1 MATAAPAATGNATAN
16 RAELLAIADS
26 VAREKLIDRAIVIE
40 AMEDAIQRAA
50 RARYGAENDI
60 RAKLDPVTGD
70 LRLWRVLE
78 VIEEL
83 PEDYYKQVDLKG
95 AQKLQPGAEVGD
107 FIVDPLPP
115 IEFGRIAAQAAKQV
129 IFQKVRDAERERQHE
144 EFKDRV
150 GEIITGVVKRVEFG
164 HVVVDLGR
172 AEGVIRRDA
181 QIPRE
186 MQRVGDR
193 VRSLILKVARETR
206 GPQIFLSRAH
216 PDFMK
221 KLFAQEVPE
230 IYDGIIE
237 IKAAARDPGSR
248 AKIGVIS
255 YDSSI
260 DPVGACVGMKGSRV
274 QAVVQELQGEK
285 IDIIP
290 WSEDTATFVVNALQ
304 PATVARVV
312 IDEEESRIE
321 VVVPDDQLSLAIGRR
336 GQNVRLASQLTNSQI
351 DILTEADASE
361 KRQRE
366 FVERSTLF
374 QQDLDVDE
382 TLAQLLVAEGFTSL
396 EEVAYVEIDEIASIE
411 GLDDDIA
418 AELQNR
424 ATEAL
429 ERREGVSRE
438 QRRAL
443 GVEDALA
450 ELPHLNE
457 AMLVTLGKAR
467 ILTLDDLA
475 DLATDE
481 LIQKKR
487 PEPRRRAENAP
498 QRTEDKG
505 GVLAEYSLSEEQGNE
520 IIMAARAHWFEDD
533 DASAS
538 GSEDEAPE
546 AQAPVSEAE
555 APQTEEAADAESS
568 Q

>member
-1 MATAAPAATGNATAN
+1 MATTAGAPGVVSAN
-16 RAELLAIADS
+16 KAELIAIADA
-26 VAREKLIDRAIVIE
+26 VAREKLIDRGIVIE

-60 RAKLDPVTGD
+60 RAKLDPVSGD
-70 LRLWRVLE
+70 LRLWRVVE
-78 VIEEL
+78 VVEQVD
-83 PEDYYKQVDLKG
+83 DYFKQVSLDD
-95 AQKLQPGAEVGD
+95 AQKLQPGAVIGD
-107 FIVDPLPP
+107 YIVDPLPP

-129 IFQKVRDAERERQHE
+129 IFQKVRDAERERQYE

-172 AEGVIRRDA
+172 AEGVVRRDQ

-186 MQRVGDR
+186 VVRVGDR
-193 VRSLILKVARETR
+193 VRSLIMSVRRENR

-274 QAVVQELQGEK
+274 QAVVQEMQGEK

-290 WSEDTATFVVNALQ
+290 WSDDLATFVVNALQ

-336 GQNVRLASQLTNSQI
+336 GQNVRLASQLTGSAI
-351 DILTEADASE
+351 DIMTEADASE
-361 KRQRE
+361 KRQKE
-366 FVERSTLF
+366 FVERSTMF
-374 QQDLDVDE
+374 QEELDVDE
-382 TLAQLLVAEGFTSL
+382 TLAQLLVAEGFGAL

-411 GLDDDIA
+411 GFDDELA
-418 AELQNR
+418 AELQSR

-429 ERREGVSRE
+429 ERREEASRE
-438 QRRAL
+438 ERRAL

-450 ELPHLNE
+450 EMPYLNE
-457 AMLVTLGKAR
+457 AMLVTLGKAG
-467 ILTLDDLA
+467 IKTLDDLA

-481 LIQKKR
+481 LVQKKR
-487 PEPRRRAENAP
+487 PEQRRQRENNRP
-498 QRTEDKG
+498 EDKG
-505 GVLAEYSLSEEQGNE
+505 GILAEYGLTDEQGNE
-520 IIMAARAHWFEDD
+520 IIMAARAHWFED
-533 DASAS
+533 
-538 GSEDEAPE
+538 EAPAAGE
-546 AQAPVSEAE
+546 DAVAE
-555 APQTEEAADAESS
+555 PS

>member
-1 MATAAPAATGNATAN
+1 MATAAPAAVSAN
-16 RAELLAIADS
+16 KAELIAIADA
-26 VAREKLIDRAIVIE
+26 VAREKLIDKGIVIE

-60 RAKLDPVTGD
+60 RAKLDGETGD

-78 VIEEL
+78 VVEE
-83 PEDYYKQVDLKG
+83 PEDHFKQVDVKG
-95 AQKLQPGAEVGD
+95 AQKLQKGAKVGD

-129 IFQKVRDAERERQHE
+129 IFQKVRDAERERQYE

-172 AEGVIRRDA
+172 AEGVIRRDQ

-186 MQRVGDR
+186 MVRVGDR
-193 VRSLILKVARETR
+193 IRSLILRVAREAR

-216 PDFMK
+216 PEFMK

-230 IYDGIIE
+230 IYDNIIE

-255 YDSSI
+255 RDSSI

-304 PATVARVV
+304 PATVSRVV
-312 IDEEESRIE
+312 LDEDENRIE

-336 GQNVRLASQLTNSQI
+336 GQNVRLASQLTGHQI
-351 DILTEADASE
+351 DIMTEEEASE
-361 KRQRE
+361 KRTKE
-366 FVERSTLF
+366 FVERSSLF
-374 QQDLDVDE
+374 QNELDVDE
-382 TLAQLLVAEGFTSL
+382 TLSQLLVAEGFTSL
-396 EEVAYVEIDEIASIE
+396 EEVAYVPIEEIAQIE
-411 GLDDDIA
+411 GLDEDIA
-418 AELQNR
+418 TELQSR

-429 ERREGVSRE
+429 ERREAASRE
-438 QRRAL
+438 ERRAL
-443 GVEDALA
+443 GVEDSLA
-450 ELPHLNE
+450 ELPHLTE
-457 AMLVTLGKAR
+457 QMLVTLGKANIR
-467 ILTLDDLA
+467 TLDDLA

-481 LIQKKR
+481 LIKKKR
-487 PEPRRRAENAP
+487 PEQRR
-498 QRTEDKG
+498 QREPSNRPEDKG
-505 GVLAEYSLSEEQGNE
+505 GILAEYGLSEEQGNE
-520 IIMAARAHWFEDD
+520 IIMAARAHWFEDE
-533 DASAS
+533 DAKA
-538 GSEDEAPE
+538 GEDA
-546 AQAPVSEAE
+546 VAE
-555 APQTEEAADAESS
+555 TPQ
-568 Q
+568 

>member
-1 MATAAPAATGNATAN
+1 MATAAPPVASAN
-16 RAELLAIADS
+16 KAELLAIADA
-26 VAREKLIDRAIVIE
+26 VAREKLIDRGIVIE

-60 RAKLDPVTGD
+60 RAKLDPNTGE

-78 VIEEL
+78 VVEE
-83 PEDYYKQVDLKG
+83 PEDHFKQVDVKG
-95 AQKLQPGAEVGD
+95 AQKLDKSAKLGD

-129 IFQKVRDAERERQHE
+129 IFQKVRDAERERQYE
-144 EFKDRV
+144 EFKDRA
-150 GEIITGVVKRVEFG
+150 GELITGVVKRVEFG

-172 AEGVIRRDA
+172 AEGVIRRDQ

-186 MQRVGDR
+186 MVRVGDR
-193 VRSLILKVARETR
+193 IRSLIMRVSREAR

-255 YDSSI
+255 HDSSI

-290 WSEDTATFVVNALQ
+290 WSEDLATFVVNGLQ
-304 PATVARVV
+304 PATVSRVV

-336 GQNVRLASQLTNSQI
+336 GQNVRLASQLTSSQI

-366 FVERSTLF
+366 FIERSEMF
-374 QQDLDVDE
+374 QTELDVDE
-382 TLAQLLVAEGFTSL
+382 TLAQLLVAEGFTTL
-396 EEVAYVEIDEIASIE
+396 DEVAYVTREEISSIE
-411 GLDDDIA
+411 GLDEDIA
-418 AELQNR
+418 EELQSR
-424 ATEAL
+424 ASEAL
-429 ERREGVSRE
+429 ERREAASRE
-438 QRRAL
+438 ERRKL
-443 GVEDALA
+443 GVEDSVA
-450 ELPHLNE
+450 EMPHLTE
-457 AMLVTLGKAR
+457 QMLVTLGKAG
-467 ILTLDDLA
+467 IKTLDDLA

-481 LIQKKR
+481 LVQKR
-487 PEPRRRAENAP
+487 RVEPRRRSDAP
-498 QRTEDKG
+498 VRAEDKG
-505 GVLAEYSLSEEQGNE
+505 GILAEYGLTEEQGNE
-520 IIMAARAHWFEDD
+520 IIMAARAHWFEDED
-533 DASAS
+533 KPEKGGEDA
-538 GSEDEAPE
+538 
-546 AQAPVSEAE
+546 VAE
-555 APQTEEAADAESS
+555 PTQ
-568 Q
+568 